1 MKSFGLV
8 LSLVSAV
15 GAVAMAAP
23 ITFAQASGQGQNWL
37 SASETVTYQP
47 AQEAARVQE
56 TLSQFDSALA
66 MHDVGGLQAAGIK
79 RVNARRWQRFFKDN
93 PRATVTDQCPV
104 TALFISDDAASWT
117 CTETST
123 IISEGKP
130 RSFVHVIRFTFAKSD
145 GEWTIADRR

>member
-79 RVNARRWQRFFKDN
+79 RVNARRWQRFSKTIPA
-93 PRATVTDQCPV
+93 PR
-104 TALFISDDAASWT
+104 
-117 CTETST
+117 
-123 IISEGKP
+123 
-130 RSFVHVIRFTFAKSD
+130 
-145 GEWTIADRR
+145 